1 MASRSSG
8 QTISIGGHRFRL
20 THPEKVM
27 YPETGTT
34 KADVIHYYVQ
44 IAPFMLPHV
53 VGRPATRKRYV
64 DGVDGP
70 VFFEKNLPDSAPS
83 WIRRT
88 TLQHKT
94 TRNSYIVIDD
104 VASLA
109 WLGQM
114 AALELH
120 VPQWQ
125 AGPRNTRRNPDRLVL
140 DLDPG
145 PGAGL
150 PECVAV
156 AKRAR
161 TLLRELGLEAFPVTS
176 GSKGIHLYAG
186 LDRTHDAEYVNAFAK
201 QFAQALESELP
212 DLVVTNQKK
221 DLRGGKVLVDWSQNN
236 QAKTTIAPYSLRG
249 RAVPTVAT
257 PRTWKELDSPDLAH
271 LRIDEVLERMNSAT
285 KRGQDPMAA
294 LGRAVEVDVSA
305 PDRLELYRS
314 KRDAA
319 KTPEPVPDFVGTSS
333 SHGDRVGGGA
343 SVSRSF
349 VIQEHHARRLHWDF
363 RLERDGVLV
372 SWAIP
377 KGVPTDPKENHLAI
391 QTEDHPLEYGSFE
404 GTIPKGEYGAG
415 EVTLWDWGT
424 YELEKWR
431 GVPGHEDETGKGE
444 VIVVLHGQPD
454 GGLGGEPAKVALIKT
469 SEMGSPPGRGAAGG
483 WLAHR
488 MTLDGATPGD
498 RVAPGGRVSRSRDT
512 STSGVKAAKPTVR
525 GTGKSAKGSK
535 IQNSPKPMLASSGDV
550 TEGYDWVYEMKWDG
564 YRGIAVCDGPEV
576 QLVSRNG
583 LDLTA
588 AYPEVAEAL
597 GDLDLGDT
605 ILDGELVA
613 FGANGA
619 PSFHALQH
627 QGGPVSYLVFD
638 VLRLDGTDVT
648 GAPYR
653 ARRHALESLALGAEG
668 GNAGSAVQVP
678 PAFDGSLADAIAA
691 SRDLGLEGVVAKR
704 ADSPYRVGKRSAAWV
719 KLKHLQAT
727 EVVIVG
733 WRDGTGHRASTL
745 GSLLMAVPDGDGW
758 RYAGRVG
765 SGFSDRSLTDLAKK
779 LGPLARKTPTVE
791 VEPAEAKDVH
801 WVKPTLV
808 GEVTYAEQTPDGR
821 LRHPVWK
828 GTRPDKSPADLRD

>member
-8 QTISIGGHRFRL
+8 QTISIGGHQFRL
-20 THPEKVM
+20 THPDKVM

-53 VGRPATRKRYV
+53 VGRPATRKRWV
-64 DGVDGP
+64 DGVGTP
-70 VFFEKNLPDSAPS
+70 AHPGQVFFEKNLPDSAPS

-88 TLQHKT
+88 TIQHKT
-94 TRNSYIVIDD
+94 SRNSYIVVED
-104 VASLA
+104 VGALA

-114 AALELH
+114 AALEIH

-161 TLLRELGLEAFPVTS
+161 KLLRELGLEAYPVTS

-201 QFAQALESELP
+201 QFALALEGELP
-212 DLVVTNQKK
+212 ELVVTTQKK
-221 DLRGGKVLVDWSQNN
+221 ALRGGKILVDWSQNN

-249 RAVPTVAT
+249 RTLPTVAV

-271 LRIDEVLERMNSAT
+271 LTLDEVLERM
-285 KRGQDPMAA
+285 KRRKDPMAP
-294 LGRAVEVDVSA
+294 LGRPVEVSDDA
-305 PDRLELYRS
+305 ADKLTIYRE

-319 KTPEPVPDFVGTSS
+319 KTPEPVPDYVGPS
-333 SHGDRVGGGA
+333 GGA
-343 SVSRSF
+343 SF

-372 SWAIP
+372 SWALP
-377 KGVPTDPKENHLAI
+377 NGVPTDPKKNHLAV

-415 EVTLWDWGT
+415 EVTIWDWGT
-424 YELEKWR
+424 YETEKWR
-431 GVPGHEDETGKGE
+431 GVGDAAGQEKGE
-444 VIVVLHGQPD
+444 VIAVLHGQPD
-454 GGLGGEPAKVALIKT
+454 GGLGGERVKIALIKT
-469 SEMGSPPGRGAAGG
+469 SQN

-488 MTLDGATPGD
+488 MDVTKSRPT
-498 RVAPGGRVSRSRDT
+498 RAPAPAP
-512 STSGVKAAKPTVR
+512 K
-525 GTGKSAKGSK
+525 GTKAKGA
-535 IQNSPKPMLASSGDV
+535 PKPMLASSGRV
-550 TEGYDWVYEMKWDG
+550 EEGYDWAFEMKWDG
-564 YRGIAVCDGPEV
+564 YRGIAVCDGTDV
-576 QLVSRNG
+576 RLVSRNG
-583 LDLTA
+583 LDMTA
-588 AYPEVAEAL
+588 TYPQVAGAL
-597 GDLDLGDT
+597 ADLDLSDT

-613 FGANGA
+613 FGPNGA
-619 PSFHALQH
+619 PSFHALQNSK
-627 QGGPVSYLVFD
+627 GEVSYLVFD

-648 GAPYR
+648 GAPYA
-653 ARRHALESLALGAEG
+653 ARRR
-668 GNAGSAVQVP
+668 AVEELPLNNGLVRVP
-678 PAFDGSLADAIAA
+678 PAFEGALSEAVEA
-691 SRDLGLEGVVAKR
+691 SRELGLEGVVAKR
-704 ADSPYRVGKRSAAWV
+704 TDSPYRVGKRSAAWV
-719 KLKHLQAT
+719 KLKHLNAE

-733 WRDGTGHRASTL
+733 WRPGSGNRSGTV
-745 GSLLMAVPDGDGW
+745 GSLLLALPADGADGQGW

-765 SGFSDRSLTDLAKK
+765 TGFSDQALKDLQRRLA
-779 LGPLARKTPTVE
+779 PLARKTPPVDVT
-791 VEPAEAKDVH
+791 PADAQGAH
-801 WVKPTLV
+801 WVRPALV
-808 GEVTYAEQTPDGR
+808 GEVTFSEETPDGR

-828 GTRPDKSPADLRD
+828 GLRPDKSPDDLRT

>member
-8 QTISIGGHRFRL
+8 ETITVGGHRFRL
-20 THPEKVM
+20 THPEKVL

-64 DGVDGP
+64 DGVDGQ

-88 TLQHKT
+88 TIQHKT
-94 TRNSYIVIDD
+94 RRNSYIVIDG
-104 VASLA
+104 VAALA

-114 AALELH
+114 AALEIH
-120 VPQWQ
+120 VPQWR
-125 AGPRNTRRNPDRLVL
+125 AGPGNTKLNPDRLVL

-150 PECVAV
+150 AECVEV

-161 TLLRELGLEAFPVTS
+161 RLLRELDLEAFPVTS

-186 LDRTHDAEYVNAFAK
+186 LSGEHDADYINAFAK
-201 QFAQALESELP
+201 QFALALESELP

-221 DLRGGKVLVDWSQNN
+221 NLRGGKVLVDWSQNN

-249 RAVPTVAT
+249 RPLPTVAV
-257 PRTWKELDSPDLAH
+257 PRTWRELNSPDLAH
-271 LRIDEVLERMNSAT
+271 LTMDEVLARMRGAS
-285 KRGQDPMAA
+285 KRAKDPLAP
-294 LGRAVEVDVSA
+294 LGRPVTESEEATGNARDH
-305 PDRLELYRS
+305 LELYRS
-314 KRDAA
+314 KRDAS
-319 KTPEPVPDFVGTSS
+319 KTPEPVPDAVGPPS
-333 SHGDRVGGGA
+333 GD
-343 SVSRSF
+343 SF

-377 KGVPTDPKENHLAI
+377 NGVPTDPKKNHLAV
-391 QTEDHPLEYGSFE
+391 QTEDHPLEYGTFE

-415 EVTLWDWGT
+415 QVTLWDWGT

-431 GVPGHEDETGKGE
+431 GVPGHEGADAAKGE
-444 VIVVLHGQPD
+444 VIVVLHGQPG
-454 GGLGGEPAKVALIKT
+454 GGLGGEPVKVALIKT
-469 SEMGSPPGRGAAGG
+469 REN

-488 MTLDGATPGD
+488 MALGPSARFGHK
-498 RVAPGGRVSRSRDT
+498 T
-512 STSGVKAAKPTVR
+512 STTRAPKQQRAP
-525 GTGKSAKGSK
+525 KSW
-535 IQNSPKPMLASSGDV
+535 PKPMLASNGDV
-550 TEGYDWVYEMKWDG
+550 TEGYDWIYEMKWDG
-564 YRGIAVCDGPEV
+564 YRAIAVCDGDDV
-576 QLVSRNG
+576 RLVSRNG
-583 LDLTA
+583 VDLTGDYPGVADALRELDLS
-588 AYPEVAEAL
+588 
-597 GDLDLGDT
+597 DT
-605 ILDGELVA
+605 TLDGELVA
-613 FGANGA
+613 FGTNGA

-627 QGGPVSYLVFD
+627 GTSPVSYLVFD
-638 VLRLDGTDVT
+638 VLRLDGTDVN

-653 ARRHALESLALGAEG
+653 SRRHAVESLGLAAASGD
-668 GNAGSAVQVP
+668 STIRVP
-678 PAFDGSLADAIAA
+678 PVFDGSLVEALDA
-691 SRDLGLEGVVAKR
+691 SRELGLEGVVAKR

-719 KLKHLQAT
+719 KLKHLRAM

-733 WRDGTGHRASTL
+733 WREGAGNRANTL
-745 GSLLMAVPDGDGW
+745 GSLVMGVPDGEAGW

-765 SGFSDRSLTDLAKK
+765 TGFSDRALTDLAKR
-779 LGPLARKTPTVE
+779 LTPLERKTPTVD
-791 VEPAEAKDVH
+791 VERPEARGVH
-801 WVKPTLV
+801 WVKPAIV
-808 GEVTYAEQTPDGR
+808 GEVTYSEQTPDGR

-828 GTRPDKSPADLRD
+828 GLRPDKEPEDLRH

>member
-8 QTISIGGHRFRL
+8 QTISIGGHQFRL
-20 THPEKVM
+20 THPEKVL

-64 DGVDGP
+64 DGVDGQ

-83 WIRRT
+83 WIHRT

-94 TRNSYIVIDD
+94 SRNSYIVIDD

-150 PECVAV
+150 PECVVV

-161 TLLRELGLEAFPVTS
+161 RLLRELGLEAFPVTS

-201 QFAQALESELP
+201 QFASALESELP

-221 DLRGGKVLVDWSQNN
+221 ALRGGKVLVDWSQNN

-249 RAVPTVAT
+249 RSLPTVAV
-257 PRTWKELDSPDLAH
+257 PRAWKELDSPDLAH
-271 LRIDEVLERMNSAT
+271 LTLDEVLARM
-285 KRGQDPMAA
+285 KRRKDPMAA
-294 LGRAVEVDVSA
+294 LGHAVEMDEA
-305 PDRLELYRS
+305 GPDRLDVYRS

-319 KTPEPVPDFVGTSS
+319 KTPEPVPDFVGPP
-333 SHGDRVGGGA
+333 GGA
-343 SVSRSF
+343 SF

-377 KGVPTDPKENHLAI
+377 NGVPTDPKKNHLAV

-424 YELEKWR
+424 YDLEKWR
-431 GVPGHEDETGKGE
+431 GVPGHSDEGGKGE
-444 VIVVLHGQPD
+444 VIVTLHGQPD
-454 GGLGGEPAKVALIKT
+454 GGLGGGPTKIALIKT
-469 SEMGSPPGRGAAGG
+469 QEN

-488 MTLDGATPGD
+488 MALTPEL
-498 RVAPGGRVSRSRDT
+498 PNFGR
-512 STSGVKAAKPTVR
+512 KPTVR
-525 GTGKSAKGSK
+525 APSNGRNPSK
-535 IQNSPKPMLASSGDV
+535 IRKLDVPKPMLASSGDV

-564 YRGIAVCDGPEV
+564 YRGIAICDGEDV
-576 QLVSRNG
+576 RLVSRRG
-583 LDLTA
+583 VDLTGDYPGVVESLRELDLH
-588 AYPEVAEAL
+588 
-597 GDLDLGDT
+597 DT

-613 FGANGA
+613 YGRDGA
-619 PSFHALQH
+619 PSFHALQN
-627 QGGPVSYLVFD
+627 GKSPVSYLVFD

-653 ARRHALESLALGAEG
+653 SRRHAIEALDLDRADG
-668 GNAGSAVQVP
+668 GTTVRVP
-678 PAFDGSLADAIAA
+678 GTFDGSLTEALTA

-704 ADSPYRVGKRSAAWV
+704 ADSPYRPGKRSAAWV
-719 KLKHLQAT
+719 KLKHLLAT

-733 WRDGTGHRASTL
+733 WKEGTGNRAKTL
-745 GSLLMAVPDGDGW
+745 GSLLMGVPDDSVTAGGW
-758 RYAGRVG
+758 RYSGRVG
-765 SGFSDRSLTDLAKK
+765 SGFSDRALTDLAAR
-779 LGPLARKTPTVE
+779 LAPLESGRPTVD
-791 VEPAEAKDVH
+791 VEPAEARGVH
-801 WVKPTLV
+801 WVKPAIV
-808 GEVTYAEQTPDGR
+808 GEVTYGEQTPDGR

-828 GTRPDKSPADLRD
+828 GLRPDKSPGDLRD

>member
-8 QTISIGGHRFRL
+8 QTITVGGHRFRL
-20 THPEKVM
+20 THPEKVL

-34 KADVIHYYVQ
+34 KADVIQYYVR

-64 DGVDGP
+64 DGVDGQ

-88 TLQHKT
+88 TIQHKT
-94 TRNSYIVIDD
+94 RRNSYIVIDG
-104 VASLA
+104 VAALA

-114 AALELH
+114 AALEIH
-120 VPQWQ
+120 VPQWR
-125 AGPRNTRRNPDRLVL
+125 AGPGNTRLNPDRLVL

-186 LDRTHDAEYVNAFAK
+186 LSGEHEAEYINAFAK
-201 QFAQALESELP
+201 QFALALESELP

-249 RAVPTVAT
+249 RSVPTVAV
-257 PRTWKELDSPDLAH
+257 PRTWKELDSPGLAH
-271 LRIDEVLERMNSAT
+271 LTLDEVLARMRRR
-285 KRGQDPMAA
+285 KDPLAP
-294 LGRAVEVDVSA
+294 LGRSVAESSSSTARDH
-305 PDRLELYRS
+305 LELYRS
-314 KRDAA
+314 KRDAS
-319 KTPEPVPDFVGTSS
+319 KTPEPVPDAPDGRVDPKGRIETTSPGLDAPPPS
-333 SHGDRVGGGA
+333 ATALDPLRA
-343 SVSRSF
+343 F

-377 KGVPTDPKENHLAI
+377 NGVPTDPKKNHLAV

-415 EVTLWDWGT
+415 QVTLWDWGS

-431 GVPGHEDETGKGE
+431 GVPGHEAADDAKGE
-444 VIVVLHGQPD
+444 VIVVLHGQPG
-454 GGLGGEPAKVALIKT
+454 GGLGGEPVKVALIKT
-469 SEMGSPPGRGAAGG
+469 NEN
-483 WLAHR
+483 AHR
-488 MTLDGATPGD
+488 MTLTPD
-498 RVAPGGRVSRSRDT
+498 RPSLG
-512 STSGVKAAKPTVR
+512 AKPTVSVR
-525 GTGKSAKGSK
+525 RKGGKGSNPPNAQRGQGGAPHRK
-535 IQNSPKPMLASSGDV
+535 IDAPRPMLASDGDV

-564 YRGIAVCDGPEV
+564 YRAIAVCDGDDV
-576 QLVSRNG
+576 RLVSRNG
-583 LDLTA
+583 IDLTGDYPGVADALRELDLS
-588 AYPEVAEAL
+588 
-597 GDLDLGDT
+597 DT
-605 ILDGELVA
+605 TLDGELVA
-613 FGANGA
+613 FGTNGA

-627 QGGPVSYLVFD
+627 GTSPVSYLVFD
-638 VLRLDGTDVT
+638 VLRLDGTDVI

-653 ARRHALESLALGAEG
+653 SRRHAVESLGLDTASGD
-668 GNAGSAVQVP
+668 STVRVP
-678 PAFDGSLADAIAA
+678 PAFDGSLVEAIDA
-691 SRDLGLEGVVAKR
+691 SRELGLEGVVAKR
-704 ADSPYRVGKRSAAWV
+704 ADSPYRAGKRSAAWV
-719 KLKHLQAT
+719 KLKHMLAL

-733 WRDGTGHRASTL
+733 WREGAGNRDNTL
-745 GSLLMAVPDGDGW
+745 GSLVMGVPDGNTGW

-765 SGFSDRSLTDLAKK
+765 TGFSERALADLSKRLTPLERS
-779 LGPLARKTPTVE
+779 TPTVE
-791 VEPAEAKDVH
+791 VEPPEARGVH
-801 WVKPTLV
+801 WVKPAIV
-808 GEVTYAEQTPDGR
+808 GEVRYSEQTPDGR

-828 GTRPDKSPADLRD
+828 GLRPDKNPEDLRP